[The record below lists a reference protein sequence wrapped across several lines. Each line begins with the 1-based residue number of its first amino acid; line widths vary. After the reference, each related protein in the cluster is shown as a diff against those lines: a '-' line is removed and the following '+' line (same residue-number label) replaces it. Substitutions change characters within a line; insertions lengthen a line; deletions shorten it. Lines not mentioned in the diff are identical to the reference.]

1 MTKNYNLKIRRITAL
16 PRSLRLRRGA
26 VVAVT
31 GSGGALTYGGAGNGG
46 SPGTGSAGALT
57 CDGHTHDN
65 KPDLDALHVTD
76 DGYVKVDH
84 YAEEGGDGDLQYV
97 TEKAKAGYAD
107 KAAELTEDSPTNKR
121 FIRRDTDDTA
131 EGSYTFKKN
140 INVQGRATFD
150 HQATSAVGFGTDDY
164 VPDAS
169 GARIWTD
176 KATGISYAEADV
188 LKARRKIA
196 ADSIEVREISHIG
209 GVDMLSPASARF
221 TRVVPLYQNEGDSVP
236 RVYRCFFRARDGEG
250 MEITNDFKVYDQV
263 RSQTFNLAGGNNVV
277 QRYYWRQC
285 SAVGTSTDGTEH
297 FVELANWAGA
307 MDAVSLSAP
316 AAGDSAVVCG
326 NSNDPERQN
335 VIMLAAT
342 GSGSPYIYQFRGID
356 SFELP
361 VSKLVTR
368 IGPDGNKFTGSLIIE
383 DAGEFAGMNVVA
395 ALGVK
400 ADAIELKI
408 KNELGATGIDIT
420 DGTITLTAETTVFKN
435 ADGTTSAMFDG
446 GKLLAKFIDVD
457 TLTVR
462 RLFAGSVTGRHVE
475 IDPATAQVRITDDG
489 GTERVRLEGARYSS
503 PYAIF
508 GATSGAVALSSP
520 NGTAAAGAEGT
531 VWTNYRIL
539 GDFITAAPMQ
549 VQLTGGAVTLSAY
562 APSGASGG
570 GVQQQPHGTISFEI
584 ELRVYADAAHTNDLG
599 AVTLAT
605 GTLTAAAGQTVKRTF
620 PLYGAVGYLAAAGHC
635 RLGITF
641 GGGTAGTGA
650 YARAAWGTSSEAA
663 EAVALTA
670 HADAYRARYF
680 ANGFCL
686 GSRTDNYV
694 MAYRN
699 ADEVVCVEA
708 RNAAGGIRFGPK
720 GVEVMHHGG
729 AWCAPPLFLFAAL
742 IDGDSMT
749 GARSFDGHLPTF
761 THTGAGTFRLEWPAQ
776 WRAKIYI
783 DAGNAFA
790 HINATTD
797 AATATARVGVDG
809 VNITTTVGGAIADSP
824 FRIIVQSY

>member
-31 GSGGALTYGGAGNGG
+31 GGGVSLSYGGIGG
-46 SPGTGSAGALT
+46 SAGEGSAGAPT

-76 DGYVKVDH
+76 DGYIKVDH

-97 TEKAKAGYAD
+97 TGKAKAGYAD
-107 KAAELTEDSPTNKR
+107 MAAELTEDSPTNKR

-131 EGSYTFKKN
+131 EGNYTFEKN
-140 INVQGRATFD
+140 INVKGRATFD
-150 HQATSAVGFGTDDY
+150 KQATSAVGFGTDDY

-196 ADSIEVREISHIG
+196 ADSIEVREISHVG
-209 GVDMLSPASARF
+209 GVNMLSPASARF

-236 RVYRCFFRARDGEG
+236 RVYRCFFRARNGEG
-250 MEITNDFKVYDQV
+250 LEVANDFKVYDLV

-285 SAVGTSTDGTEH
+285 SAVGTSADGTEH
-297 FVELANWAGA
+297 FIELANWAGA

-326 NSNDPERQN
+326 NTNAPERQN

-342 GSGSPYIYQFRGID
+342 GTGSPYIYQFRGID

-368 IGPDGNKFTGSLIIE
+368 ISPDGNKFTGSFIIE
-383 DAGEFAGMNVVA
+383 DAGEFQGKNVVA
-395 ALGVK
+395 ALGIK

-408 KNELGATGIDIT
+408 KNELGVTGIDIA
-420 DGTITLTAETTVFKN
+420 DGTITLTAESTMFKN

-462 RLFAGSVTGRHVE
+462 RLFAGSATGRHVE

-489 GTERVRLEGARYSS
+489 GTERVRLEGARYNS
-503 PYAIF
+503 PHAIF
-508 GATSGAVALSSP
+508 GTASGVVALTSP

-531 VWTNYRIL
+531 TWTNFRIL

-549 VQLTGGAVTLSAY
+549 AQLTGGAVTLSAY
-562 APSGASGG
+562 APSGASGS
-570 GVQQQPHGTISFEI
+570 GVQQQPHATISFGI
-584 ELRVYADAAHTNDLG
+584 ELRVYADAAHTDALSTI
-599 AVTLAT
+599 TLAT
-605 GTLTAAAGQTVKRTF
+605 GTLTATAGQTVKRTF

-635 RLGITF
+635 RLCITF

-650 YARAAWGTSSEAA
+650 YARAAWGANSEAA
-663 EAVALTA
+663 EAVALTT
-670 HADAYRARYF
+670 HTDAYRARYF
-680 ANGFCL
+680 SNGFCL

-699 ADEVVCVEA
+699 ASDVVCVEA
-708 RNAAGGIRFGPK
+708 RNGAGGIRLGAN
-720 GVEVMHHGG
+720 GVEIMHHGG
-729 AWCAPPLFLFAAL
+729 TWCAPPLFLFAAL
-742 IDGDSMT
+742 IDGDRMT
-749 GARSFDGHLPTF
+749 GARSFDGNIPAF

-790 HINATTD
+790 HINVTTA

-809 VNITTTVGGAIADSP
+809 VDITTTVGGTIADAP
-824 FRIIVQSY
+824 FRIILQSY